1 METIT
6 FAPLQPAE
14 IDELIPLAH
23 RIWHAHYP
31 GIITVEQI
39 DYMLERG
46 YTRDVILDEIENQG
60 VFWSAI
66 RDRKTMI
73 GFIAIGPYG
82 EKTMK
87 LHKLY
92 LLPEYHGMGI
102 GSRALTEAERIAQQQ
117 NAATLVLNV
126 NRHNPKAISAY
137 KRAGWH
143 IAEETVVEI
152 GNGYVMD
159 DYVMAKPLAPQD
171 VLQL

>member
-1 METIT
+1 MDTIT
-6 FAPLQPAE
+6 FPPLQPAE
-14 IDELIPLAH
+14 IDELILLAH

-46 YTRDVILDEIENQG
+46 YTHAVIQDEIEKQG
-60 VFWSAI
+60 VFWRAI
-66 RDRKTMI
+66 KDGEVMI
-73 GFIAIGPYG
+73 GFIAIGPHG
-82 EKTMK
+82 EGAMK

-92 LLPEYHGMGI
+92 LLPEYHGLGI
-102 GSRALTEAERIAQQQ
+102 GSRALAEAERIARQQK
-117 NAATLVLNV
+117 AATLVLNV

-159 DYVMAKPLAPQD
+159 DYVMAKPLAP
-171 VLQL
+171 